1 MAITSDCWKLLL
13 DPFLREHLE
22 KYGQKGRGT
31 TSYLSSTVCEEFI
44 CVMGEK
50 VKKTIAE
57 ELQHAKLTFIFRFVS
72 EEGKVV
78 ERLIDFESIH
88 SHK

>member
-1 MAITSDCWKLLL
+1 
-13 DPFLREHLE
+13 
-22 KYGQKGRGT
+22 
-31 TSYLSSTVCEEFI
+31 
-44 CVMGEK
+44 MGEK

-72 EEGKVV
+72 KEGKVV